1 LPAANSI
8 NKPVFYLIYTAIFS
22 DGLFI
27 LYLTVPTP
35 FVMNASLQSF
45 IDFLKFEKRYS
56 QHTIRAYADDL
67 QQFISFLDTVFGEKE
82 ITQASAP
89 AIRSWLADLKEKK
102 IGSRSIKRKISS
114 LKSFFKWLV
123 RTGKLEKT
131 PMNGIISP
139 KSGKRLPVY
148 VAEKDMELLTRHVEF
163 PDDWQGKTDRL
174 LIQIFYQ
181 TGMRLAELVYLKDE
195 QLDLGAALIKVH
207 GKGNKERMIPVSEE
221 LVNAIRLYVREKNES
236 GRTSE
241 KTLLVNSR
249 GKKLYP
255 KYAWLAVK
263 KYLSLVTTVSKKSPH
278 VLRHSFATHLMNHG
292 ADLNSVKEL
301 LGHSSLAAT
310 QLYTHNSI
318 EKLREV
324 HKKNHPRG

>member
-1 LPAANSI
+1 M
-8 NKPVFYLIYTAIFS
+8 AIS
-22 DGLFI
+22 PDGLFA
-27 LYLTVPTP
+27 LYLIISIP
-35 FVMNASLQSF
+35 FTLNASIQPF

-56 QHTIRAYADDL
+56 QHTVRAYTDDL
-67 QQFISFLDTVFGEKE
+67 EQLFLFMDEMFGEKE
-82 ITQASAP
+82 VSGISAP
-89 AIRSWLADLKEKK
+89 VIRSWLAGLKENK
-102 IGSRSIKRKISS
+102 ISSRTINRKISS
-114 LKSFFKWLV
+114 LKSFFKYLV
-123 RTGKLEKT
+123 RTGILEKT

-148 VAEKDMELLTRHVEF
+148 VAEKDMELLTQHVEF
-163 PDDWQGKTDRL
+163 PDNWQGKTDRL

-181 TGMRLAELVYLKDE
+181 TGMRLTELVYLKNE
-195 QLDLGAALIKVH
+195 QLDLNAALIKVH
-207 GKGNKERMIPVSEE
+207 GKGNKERIIPVGEG
-221 LVNAIRLYVREKNES
+221 LVRDIRLYIKEKNET
-236 GRTSE
+236 GRTGDE
-241 KTLLVNSR
+241 TLLLNSR

-255 KYAWLAVK
+255 KYAYLAVR
-263 KYLSLVTTVSKKSPH
+263 KYLSLVTTLSKKSPH

-324 HKKNHPRG
+324 HKKNHPHG